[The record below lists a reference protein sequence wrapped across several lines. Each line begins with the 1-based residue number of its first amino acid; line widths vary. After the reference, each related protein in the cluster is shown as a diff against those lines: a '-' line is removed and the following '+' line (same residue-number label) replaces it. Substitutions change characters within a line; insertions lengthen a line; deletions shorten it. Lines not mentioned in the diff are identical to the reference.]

1 MSSAIFV
8 IDVDGRVV
16 VYRNQADAEGSLEA
30 IDIHDGEY
38 PIAYT
43 ETGEA
48 LTVEAHLDNGR
59 LTPTGRSD
67 LADLQSRLRGWR
79 YGPHHLGDDPHAY
92 AQHELQ
98 KVEPGAKSN
107 RHPGANST

>member
-8 IDVDGRVV
+8 FEVDGRVV
-16 VYRNQADAEGSLEA
+16 VYRDQADAEESLEA
-30 IDIHDGEY
+30 IYIDDGEY

-48 LTVEAHLDNGR
+48 LAVEPHLDNGR

-67 LADLQSRLRGWR
+67 PADLQSRLRGWR
-79 YGPHHLGDDPHAY
+79 HGPHHLAHDPHAY
-92 AQHELQ
+92 AEHELQ
-98 KVEPGAKSN
+98 
-107 RHPGANST
+107 H